1 MNLIPKVIYQS
12 WGTKKLSPLMSKNV
26 ESIKCLNP
34 EYEYNLYDDS
44 DCRKFILDNFGVNY
58 ANAFDALIPGA
69 FKCDFWR
76 YAVLYVNGGVYL
88 DMDMEPLFPFKNIL
102 KDSDQFLSVADQEN
116 GIDKITGIYQAFIAC
131 RPRHPILL
139 YSLQLSFSNI
149 VTRRLTINSLD
160 ITGPTV
166 IGVAFNLY
174 FKNSKTYNP
183 IKSGDYGDG
192 VRLLSMSPKHT
203 FDLQRRV
210 IFNNKYDGYDRG
222 PNNYTRSLDYYTD
235 SPWWKSSIIHSFISR
250 FGPNMLTILIILVI
264 LAIGIYMYCKKKRIK
279 LD

>member
-12 WGTKKLSPLMSKNV
+12 WGTKTLKPLMSKNV
-26 ESIKCLNP
+26 ELLKSLNP
-34 EYEYNLYDDS
+34 EYEYKLYDDN

-58 ANAFDALIPGA
+58 ADAFDAIIPGA

-88 DMDMEPLFPFKNIL
+88 DMDMEPLYPFREIL
-102 KDSDQFLSVADQEN
+102 SDSDQFVSVADQEN

-131 RPRHPILL
+131 KPKHPILL
-139 YSLQLSFSNI
+139 YALQLSFSNI
-149 VTRRLTINSLD
+149 ATRRLSINSLD

-166 IGVAFNLY
+166 MGVAFNLY

-192 VRLLSMSPKHT
+192 VRLFSMTPKHT
-203 FDLQRRV
+203 IDLQGRA
-210 IFNNKYDGYDRG
+210 IFNNKFDGYSRG
-222 PNNYTRSLDYYTD
+222 PNNYGLALHYYTD
-235 SPWWKSSIIHSFISR
+235 SPWGKSCMIYSVITR
-250 FGPNMLTILIILVI
+250 FGMYILIILVI
-264 LAIGIYMYCKKKRIK
+264 LGIAMYIYRKKKRSK
-279 LD
+279 LH

>member
-26 ESIKCLNP
+26 ERLKSLNP
-34 EYEYNLYDDS
+34 EYEYRFYDDI

-58 ANAFDALIPGA
+58 ANAFDAIIPGA

-88 DMDMEPLFPFKNIL
+88 DIDIEPLFPLKNIL
-102 KDSDQFLSVADQEN
+102 KDSDQFLSVADREN

-131 RPRHPILL
+131 KPKHPILL

-149 VTRRLTINSLD
+149 ATRRLSINSLD

-166 IGVAFNLY
+166 MGVAFNLY

-192 VRLLSMSPKHT
+192 VRLFIMTLKHT
-203 FDLQRRV
+203 IDLQGRT

-222 PNNYTRSLDYYTD
+222 PNNYGSSLHYYTD
-235 SPWWKSSIIHSFISR
+235 SPWGKSSTIHSVISR
-250 FGPNMLTILIILVI
+250 FTQNILTILIILII
-264 LAIGIYMYCKKKRIK
+264 LAIVVYIYRKKKSSK
-279 LD
+279 LH

>member
-12 WGTKKLSPLMSKNV
+12 WGAKTLKPLMSKNV
-26 ESIKCLNP
+26 ERIKSLNP
-34 EYEYNLYDDS
+34 EYEYKLYDDS

-58 ANAFDALIPGA
+58 ADAFDAIIPGA

-88 DMDMEPLFPFKNIL
+88 DIDMEPLYPFREIL
-102 KDSDQFLSVADQEN
+102 KDSDQFVSVADQEN

-131 RPRHPILL
+131 KPKHPILL
-139 YSLQLSFSNI
+139 YSLQMSFSNI
-149 VTRRLTINSLD
+149 ATRRLSINSLD

-166 IGVAFNLY
+166 MGVAFNLY

-192 VRLLSMSPKHT
+192 VRLFTMTPKHT
-203 FDLQRRV
+203 IDLQGRV
-210 IFNNKYDGYDRG
+210 IFNNKYDGYSRG
-222 PNNYTRSLDYYTD
+222 PNNYGLSLHYYTD
-235 SPWWKSSIIHSFISR
+235 SPWGKSSIIHSVVLR
-250 FGPNMLTILIILVI
+250 FRTYILIILVI
-264 LAIGIYMYCKKKRIK
+264 LGIAMYIYRKKKRSK
-279 LD
+279 LH